1 MIMSRINRKIGNFS
15 FVDTVAGQY
24 AINMNWSQSMSQFFD
39 AGSQDWDGDP
49 VNVAGV
55 QVVPWGLDNNMP
67 NAIRDLLEKNN
78 LGPGILDRKTGLLY
92 GQGPMLYRVRIE
104 NNERIQEWLED
115 DEIQQWLDSW
125 DYKEYIRN
133 NLVEYTHMNGHFTK
147 YYMGK
152 GVRIGRPWVQ
162 RLESLHSSEAR
173 LVWPDDDSRRL
184 ENVKEYLTGDFDSFR
199 NRTFRKYPKFDK
211 WHPTQHETAIRYHCM
226 RSFGR
231 SMYAISC
238 FYGSVP
244 WLENANNLPEIIRH
258 LNENMIA
265 AAYVVH
271 SPQEYWNQKREL
283 IMTMHE
289 DWDEAKVQKEMDRL
303 KDELTE
309 TIANVMAGKKN
320 AGKFFSCVDFVD
332 ADGHTQ
338 SWRIEPIEMN
348 IDKYI
353 EAQAKI
359 SRIADSSTTSGFGLS
374 PALANIIIDGKSD
387 SGSQMLYALKIFYG
401 ADTQIPEEIALE
413 AINDAIRI
421 NFPHKKG
428 IFLGIYR
435 KVINKEDNVSAPDRP
450 TNQV

>member
-1 MIMSRINRKIGNFS
+1 MSEIKKIGNFS
-15 FVDTVAGQY
+15 FVDTTAGQY
-24 AINMNWSQSMSQFFD
+24 AINMNWSQSMSQFFN

-49 VNVAGV
+49 VSVAGV
-55 QVVPWGLDNNMP
+55 RVVPWGPDNNMP

-78 LGPGILDRKTGLLY
+78 LGPGILDRKVGLLY
-92 GQGPMLYRVRIE
+92 GQGPMLYRVKIE
-104 NNERIQEWLED
+104 NNERIQEWMED
-115 DEIQQWLDSW
+115 AEIQEWLDSW
-125 DYKEYIRN
+125 DYKGYIRD

-162 RLESLHSSEAR
+162 RLESLHSEESR
-173 LVWPDDDSRRL
+173 LVWPENDSRRL
-184 ENVKEYLTGDFDSFR
+184 EDVTEYLTGDFDSFKS
-199 NRTFRKYPKFDK
+199 TFRKYPAFDK
-211 WHPTQHETAIRYHCM
+211 WNPTRYEPAIKYHCM

-244 WLENANNLPEIIRH
+244 WLENANNLPEIIKH

-271 SPQEYWNQKREL
+271 SPQEYWNQKHEL
-283 IMTMHE
+283 IMAMHE
-289 DWDEAKVQKEMDRL
+289 DWDETKIQKEMERL

-332 ADGHTQ
+332 ADGNAQ
-338 SWRIEPIEMN
+338 SWKIEPIEMN

-401 ADTQIPEEIALE
+401 ADTQIPEDIVLE

-435 KVINKEDNVSAPDRP
+435 KVINKEENVSTPDRAAK
-450 TNQV
+450 QV

>member
-1 MIMSRINRKIGNFS
+1 MSDIKRKIGNFS
-15 FVDTVAGQY
+15 FVDTSAGQY
-24 AINMNWSQSMSQFFD
+24 AINMNWSESMSHFFST
-39 AGSQDWDGDP
+39 GSKDWDGDP
-49 VNVAGV
+49 VTVAGV
-55 QVVPWGLDNNMP
+55 RVVPWGPDNNMP
-67 NAIRDLLEKNN
+67 NAIRDMLEKNN
-78 LGPGILDRKTGLLY
+78 LGPGILDRKIGLLY
-92 GQGPMLYRVRIE
+92 GQGPMLYKFKVE
-104 NNERIQEWLED
+104 NNERIQEWIED
-115 DEIQQWLDSW
+115 KEIQDWLDSW
-125 DYKEYIRN
+125 DYRGYIRD

-152 GVRIGRPWVQ
+152 GVRIGRPWIQ
-162 RLESLHSSEAR
+162 RLESLHSEESR
-173 LVWPDDDSRRL
+173 LVWPPNDTRKL
-184 ENVKEYLTGDFDSFR
+184 EDVSEYLTGDFDSYR
-199 NRTFRKYPKFDK
+199 NSIFKKYPAFDK
-211 WHPTQHETAIRYHCM
+211 WHPTKYETAIKYHCM

-238 FYGSVP
+238 FFGSVP
-244 WLENANNLPEIIRH
+244 WLENANNLPEIIKH

-271 SPQEYWNQKREL
+271 SPQMYWDEKKNSIIL
-283 IMTMHE
+283 MHE
-289 DWDEAKVQKEMDRL
+289 DWDESRIEKEMNSL

-332 ADGHTQ
+332 MDGNQQ
-338 SWRIEPIEMN
+338 SWKIEPIEMN

-401 ADTQIPEEIALE
+401 ADTQIPEDIVLE

-421 NFPHKKG
+421 NFPNKKG
-428 IFLGIYR
+428 IFLGLYR
-435 KVINKEDNVSAPDRP
+435 KMINKEENVSTSARAA
-450 TNQV
+450 TQI

>member
-1 MIMSRINRKIGNFS
+1 
-15 FVDTVAGQY
+15 
-24 AINMNWSQSMSQFFD
+24 
-39 AGSQDWDGDP
+39 
-49 VNVAGV
+49 
-55 QVVPWGLDNNMP
+55 
-67 NAIRDLLEKNN
+67 
-78 LGPGILDRKTGLLY
+78 
-92 GQGPMLYRVRIE
+92 
-104 NNERIQEWLED
+104 
-115 DEIQQWLDSW
+115 
-125 DYKEYIRN
+125 
-133 NLVEYTHMNGHFTK
+133 
-147 YYMGK
+147 MGK
-152 GVRIGRPWVQ
+152 GVRIGRPWVN
-162 RLESLHSSEAR
+162 RLECLHSGECR
-173 LVWPDDDSRRL
+173 LVWPENDSRRL
-184 ENVKEYLTGDFDSFR
+184 EDVTEYLTGDFDSYRSRSFL
-199 NRTFRKYPKFDK
+199 KYPAFDK
-211 WHPTQHETAIRYHCM
+211 WQPSKYETAIKYHCM

-231 SMYAISC
+231 NMYAISC

-271 SPQEYWNQKREL
+271 SPQEYWTQCEQRLRE
-283 IMTMHE
+283 MHPE
-289 DWDEAKVQKEMDRL
+289 WDDARIYKEIERL
-303 KDELTE
+303 RDEVTK
-309 TIANVMAGKKN
+309 TIANVMAGQKN

-332 ADGHTQ
+332 EFGHVQ
-338 SWRIEPIEMN
+338 SWKIEPIEMN

-421 NFPHKKG
+421 NFPNKKG

-435 KVINKEDNVSAPDRP
+435 KVINKEDNVAAPDRP